1 MSTSGQASRERSP
14 VVDSVPNELPAWLTG
29 TPRSCLDPLGAAR
42 ALRPIIEA
50 GAAEGARQG
59 YISEDVSRAIASS
72 GLWGLRLP
80 RVFGGME
87 ADPRTYIDVIE
98 ELSYA
103 DPSTGWA
110 FMAASFAAG
119 QAVNLGPSAL
129 EAIYRGDNGFIT
141 AGQVSTLGRAQAVE
155 GGYRVQ
161 GDFHFGSG
169 SQFASWFLGAFAL
182 FAGEQP
188 VLDDL
193 GQQTVIVCFTS
204 RKNVRLKGNWDVM
217 GLAATGSV
225 DFEFIDQMIPLDFV
239 LGVPGRPDQGGPT
252 HKIGVS
258 IGHCAWALGAGKR
271 ALDEIFRLA
280 QRKRRFKRATLIDQP
295 VFQKQYGEH
304 LATLQA
310 ARALAIT
317 VFADWFDAA
326 KSGKP
331 SLEVR
336 AQARLA
342 SAWAT
347 DVALK
352 VGQFAM
358 FSAGSDGVR
367 NNGGE
372 NTIQRVYRDL
382 QVGATHRH
390 VDGNILIEAS
400 QVALRVADPTMVD
413 L

>member
-1 MSTSGQASRERSP
+1 
-14 VVDSVPNELPAWLTG
+14 VVDTVSNKLPAWLTG
-29 TPRSCLDPLGAAR
+29 ASRTCEDPIGVAR
-42 ALRPIIEA
+42 GLRPIIEA
-50 GAAEGARQG
+50 GAAEGARRG
-59 YISEDVSRAIASS
+59 YISDEVGQALASS

-80 RVFGGME
+80 RESGGME
-87 ADPRTYIDVIE
+87 APPAAYIAVIE

-110 FMAASFAAG
+110 FMASSFAAG
-119 QAVNLGPSAL
+119 QAVRLGPSAVQ
-129 EAIYRGDNGFIT
+129 AIYGGDDGFII
-141 AGQVSTLGRAQAVE
+141 AGQVSTLGRAEAVE

-182 FAGEQP
+182 FSDGEP
-188 VLDDL
+188 VLNDL
-193 GQQTVIVCFTS
+193 GKQTIIVCFTS
-204 RKNVRLKGNWDVM
+204 REKVRLKGNWDVM

-225 DFEFIDQMIPLDFV
+225 DFEFIDQVIPLDFV
-239 LGVPGRPDQGGPT
+239 MGVPGRPDNEAPT

-258 IGHCAWALGAGKR
+258 VGHTAWALGAGKR
-271 ALDEIFRLA
+271 ALDEIFHLA
-280 QRKRRFKRATLIDQP
+280 QRKQRFKRTTLIDQP

-304 LATLQA
+304 LAALLA
-310 ARALAIT
+310 ARALTIT
-317 VFADWFDAA
+317 VFDDWFEAA
-326 KSGKP
+326 KRGKP

-336 AQARLA
+336 ARARLA
-342 SAWAT
+342 AAWAT

-367 NNGGE
+367 NNHGE

-382 QVGATHRH
+382 QVGSTHRH

-400 QVALRVADPTMVD
+400 QVALGVVDPTKID